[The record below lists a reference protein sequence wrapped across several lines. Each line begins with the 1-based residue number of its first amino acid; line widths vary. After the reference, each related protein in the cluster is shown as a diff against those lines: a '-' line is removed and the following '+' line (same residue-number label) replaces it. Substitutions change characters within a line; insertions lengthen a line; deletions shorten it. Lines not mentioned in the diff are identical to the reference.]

1 MRSGVRFPAGTFFL
15 LVGCVVWW
23 GHCFGEF
30 LIFFFL
36 ECVICVVMKNRIMR
50 VSYVPINNKKYAY
63 LVSPS
68 FSMLPNNV
76 SVKTSDFSPERV

>member
-1 MRSGVRFPAGTFFL
+1 MCGVVGASFLANSLTFFL
-15 LVGCVVWW
+15 LV
-23 GHCFGEF
+23 
-30 LIFFFL
+30 

>member
-1 MRSGVRFPAGTFFL
+1 
-15 LVGCVVWW
+15 
-23 GHCFGEF
+23 
-30 LIFFFL
+30 
-36 ECVICVVMKNRIMR
+36 MR